1 MIDSTPKDAEKDT
14 NDQGVPNVDK
24 ANLDS
29 TIAQTPQFTVEQ
41 LMNTDLLLSGALF
54 ESDNKQKQALL
65 KGTLT
70 DFTLSSLNS
79 IVPLM
84 NLTELFLL
92 SPATAVSFI

>member
-1 MIDSTPKDAEKDT
+1 MIDSTPKDAEKYK
-14 NDQGVPNVDK
+14 NDPAAPNLEKATVD
-24 ANLDS
+24 N
-29 TIAQTPQFTVEQ
+29 TVNQTPQFTIEQ

-54 ESDNKQKQALL
+54 ESDNKQRQALL

-70 DFTLSSLNS
+70 DFTLSSINS

-92 SPATAVSFI
+92 SPASAVNLI